1 MAKCNKERLLR
12 SFIQRSMILS
22 GELVLSMAMQK
33 LYRLLS
39 PESYST
45 TVMTV
50 VSKVIYTLAQAGEPF
65 MATKIMSPT
74 LLKRNPIIVNL
85 TFFCKKLKE
94 WKKAKKSVVLCFFWL
109 GANLTN
115 NRRRGGRGKAVSAK
129 KNLTQRGAL
138 KISKDPMSWS

>member
-12 SFIQRSMILS
+12 SFIQRSIILS

-85 TFFCKKLKE
+85 TFFFVKTE
-94 WKKAKKSVVLCFFWL
+94 RMEES
-109 GANLTN
+109 
-115 NRRRGGRGKAVSAK
+115 
-129 KNLTQRGAL
+129 
-138 KISKDPMSWS
+138 